1 MAAWIQAWSKCH
13 PAVSVSTRYKSE
25 RSDDTLQIQVRPEIV
40 DLLANMALSGLQE
53 AGL

>member
-13 PAVSVSTRYKSE
+13 PAVPVLARRKGE
-25 RSDDTLQIQVRPEIV
+25 QSDDTLQIDIRPEIV